1 MQKVPLTF
9 NPELFFVI
17 LLSEP
22 IKTKEMEVKHKKPV
36 LLVAAALLLLP
47 AYAQQ
52 KISNVEFDGDK
63 TEVLKSTSTSYGK
76 GILSSG
82 EAITNECLKGICYV
96 TIDYKGRKIQS
107 PIGETITNETIFEYD
122 FGGDGD
128 KELVVVNDHKGTSI
142 LFVFAYARGI
152 IQPLFQKE
160 IFNNRT
166 VIKPN
171 YIELY
176 SPGGLDTIWNYYQ
189 GIFWVMKPAEF

>member
-1 MQKVPLTF
+1 MKK
-9 NPELFFVI
+9 N
-17 LLSEP
+17 
-22 IKTKEMEVKHKKPV
+22 HKK
-36 LLVAAALLLLP
+36 LILALSAAALLLP
-47 AYAQQ
+47 AHAQQ
-52 KISNVEFDGDK
+52 KISNVEFEGDK

-76 GILSSG
+76 GTLASG
-82 EAITNECLKGICYV
+82 EAITNECLKGNCYV
-96 TIDYKGRKIQS
+96 TIDYKGRKIMA

-152 IQPLFQKE
+152 IQKLYEKE

-166 VIKPN
+166 VIKTN

-176 SPGGLDTIWNYYQ
+176 SPGGLDTVWNYYQ